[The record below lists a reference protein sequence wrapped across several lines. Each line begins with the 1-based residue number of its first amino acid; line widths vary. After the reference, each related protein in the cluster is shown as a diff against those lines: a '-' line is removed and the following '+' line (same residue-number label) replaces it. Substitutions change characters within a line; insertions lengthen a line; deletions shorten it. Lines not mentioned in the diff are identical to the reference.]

1 MKKRLIAI
9 VLAIAALASICLTGC
24 GKKGENGGKNEDAD
38 QLSAKYAFLV
48 DYKTI
53 NYDNLQY
60 INSMVISGNKIFLN
74 AEVVTGKETYTDE
87 TTGESWDYDKT
98 EPVILSMELDGSN
111 VQRLA
116 GYTPAV
122 ENGEDSGSYVQSM
135 EPTADGGFIII
146 EYAYAYSYE
155 LPADFDPYND
165 NKWDYQTGSTQEYY
179 IHKFDTQGNEIS
191 ATKVPDVG
199 ADYVG
204 SIKVDSKGNIIFTDW
219 TNLYL
224 VNAEGQLVKTI
235 EANNIGDLQQI
246 SADEIGAVVY
256 SEDYS
261 GSSFKLINMTTGEF
275 GDEIKLAQNAYN
287 LMPGFG
293 EYRYCYNNNG
303 NIFGYNETTDT
314 SDKLVDWMDYDVD
327 SSNIQSFTMKDD
339 GTVIALSTTWSNNSN
354 KTEIITLTPTDP
366 SNIVQKK
373 ELTLACMYLD
383 WNLRSRIIEF
393 NKKNNEYRIK
403 VKDYSE
409 YATDDDYDAGLTKLN
424 TEIISGNVPDM
435 IYTANIPIA
444 KYAGRDV
451 LEDLWP
457 YIENDTRF
465 GRSDLLENVF
475 QAVEIDGKL
484 YQTVSSFS
492 VQTTAGLTSVVGDKL
507 GWTLDDL
514 KAALAT
520 LPEGAQV
527 FNTTATKTDI
537 INSFISMN
545 MSSYIDWETGKCSFD
560 TPEFISILEFAASFA
575 DDSVWDDFNWDE
587 YEDDYTRM
595 KEGKQLLN
603 TVYLYNF
610 DSAQEMKSSL
620 GSDVTYVGFP
630 ADEGYGAAFSVN
642 DGIAMSKTCS
652 NKDVAWQFMGQFL
665 TEEYQSDN
673 MWGGFSTNKKAFEK
687 QAENAMKQEYTA
699 DGEPIPLYSY
709 GTSNSDEMIDVYA
722 MTQAEYDKIM
732 EVINSTTRVMTYD
745 QEVLDIIKDETSAFF
760 EGQKSAEETAKMIQ
774 SRVGLYVGEQM

>member
-1 MKKRLIAI
+1 
-9 VLAIAALASICLTGC
+9 
-24 GKKGENGGKNEDAD
+24 
-38 QLSAKYAFLV
+38 
-48 DYKTI
+48 
-53 NYDNLQY
+53 
-60 INSMVISGNKIFLN
+60 
-74 AEVVTGKETYTDE
+74 
-87 TTGESWDYDKT
+87 
-98 EPVILSMELDGSN
+98 
-111 VQRLA
+111 
-116 GYTPAV
+116 
-122 ENGEDSGSYVQSM
+122 
-135 EPTADGGFIII
+135 
-146 EYAYAYSYE
+146 
-155 LPADFDPYND
+155 
-165 NKWDYQTGSTQEYY
+165 
-179 IHKFDTQGNEIS
+179 
-191 ATKVPDVG
+191 
-199 ADYVG
+199 
-204 SIKVDSKGNIIFTDW
+204 
-219 TNLYL
+219 
-224 VNAEGQLVKTI
+224 
-235 EANNIGDLQQI
+235 
-246 SADEIGAVVY
+246 
-256 SEDYS
+256 
-261 GSSFKLINMTTGEF
+261 
-275 GDEIKLAQNAYN
+275 
-287 LMPGFG
+287 
-293 EYRYCYNNNG
+293 
-303 NIFGYNETTDT
+303 
-314 SDKLVDWMDYDVD
+314 
-327 SSNIQSFTMKDD
+327 
-339 GTVIALSTTWSNNSN
+339 
-354 KTEIITLTPTDP
+354 
-366 SNIVQKK
+366 
-373 ELTLACMYLD
+373 MYLD

-484 YQTVSSFS
+484 YQTVSAFS

-537 INSFISMN
+537 LNSFISMN

-630 ADEGYGAAFSVN
+630 ADEGYGAAFSMN

-687 QAENAMKQEYTA
+687 QAENAMKQEYTV